1 MSARIRRPSPAMV
14 VACTALAISLGGVS
28 YAATS
33 LPRNSVGSAQLKPN
47 AVNSAKVANGSLLRV
62 DFKKGQLSAGSA
74 GGAGP
79 AGPKGD
85 TGPKGE
91 KGDPGPSSGYAD
103 LSAGPATVP
112 TSAYARIATL
122 RLPDAG
128 KYLVWSK
135 THIQPAGSSLAAEYV
150 CKLDAG
156 AEEDVTL
163 TSAPANLMATVTN
176 ILSLDI
182 TDATTVNL
190 NCRGSAPAAFAY
202 ESRIAAIKVAD
213 LATSSG

>member
-1 MSARIRRPSPAMV
+1 M
-14 VACTALAISLGGVS
+14 
-28 YAATS
+28 
-33 LPRNSVGSAQLKPN
+33 
-47 AVNSAKVANGSLLRV
+47 
-62 DFKKGQLSAGSA
+62 
-74 GGAGP
+74 
-79 AGPKGD
+79 
-85 TGPKGE
+85 
-91 KGDPGPSSGYAD
+91 
-103 LSAGPATVP
+103 P